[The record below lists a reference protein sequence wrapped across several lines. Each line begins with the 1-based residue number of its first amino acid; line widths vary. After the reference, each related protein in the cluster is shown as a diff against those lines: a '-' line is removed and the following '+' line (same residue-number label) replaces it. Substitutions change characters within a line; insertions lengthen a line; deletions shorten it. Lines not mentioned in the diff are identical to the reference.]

1 MCLKYKK
8 IVKKLE
14 LVLATFIPMIVVRKK
29 MVENAKSTRAGK
41 DNEDG
46 EYLIINLAQV
56 LYIEC
61 LITFWKKFM
70 LALLNS
76 DSKINSIYPTFAKEL
91 GLPISLTHFKA

>member
-61 LITFWKKFM
+61 LITF
-70 LALLNS
+70 
-76 DSKINSIYPTFAKEL
+76 
-91 GLPISLTHFKA
+91 